1 VVWQWSLT
9 TVSGKVDG
17 SPDTALMERH
27 AAPAVAKCE
36 GVIPM
41 NRILIVILDIINK
54 LLALFLVI
62 ASVIGGYLGDFR
74 GYTGADYVQPHSI
87 LGAVV
92 GFVVGL
98 ALAGIFCGFLAAV
111 ITIARELIAIR
122 ELLAVRVWT
131 APPRP

>member
-1 VVWQWSLT
+1 VLT
-9 TVSGKVDG
+9 DWHVAS
-17 SPDTALMERH
+17 
-27 AAPAVAKCE
+27 AAAQRE

-41 NRILIVILDIINK
+41 NRILIAILDIINK
-54 LLALFLVI
+54 LLALFLVV
-62 ASVIGGYLGDFR
+62 ASVVGGYFGDFR
-74 GYTGADYVQPHSI
+74 GYFSPDYVVQPHSI
-87 LGAVV
+87 VGALI

-98 ALAGIFCGFLAAV
+98 ALAGIFCGFLATV